1 VARDPKKATAE
12 GRLDAFEVNP
22 MNVQRAVTPT
32 ITIGDQP
39 TETDLEAL
47 KAAGYA
53 GVINLRHPGE
63 PDQPLS
69 PDAEGERVRSL
80 GMDYLH
86 QGVGG
91 APITADGVKA
101 VRDFLDT
108 HASDKVLVH
117 CRKGGRAVALV
128 LLQQAKQ
135 QGWPASEV
143 LTRGD
148 AMGLKVEGNLRLM
161 VEQYLAQHKDY

>member
-1 VARDPKKATAE
+1 
-12 GRLDAFEVNP
+12 

-39 TETDLEAL
+39 TDADLEAL
-47 KAAGYA
+47 KADGYA
-53 GVINLRHPGE
+53 AVVNLRHPGE

-69 PDAEGERVRSL
+69 PDAEGEHVRSL

-91 APITADGVKA
+91 APFTDDGVKA
-101 VRDFLDT
+101 VCDFLDR

-128 LLQQAKQ
+128 LLQQAKT
-135 QGWPASEV
+135 QGWPADEV
-143 LTRGD
+143 LAKGD

-161 VEQYLAQHKDY
+161 VEQYLAQHTDD